1 MKTGILILIVEDDPI
16 IAADLAGHIHDF
28 GWIPM
33 GPARRAEDALE
44 LIRRMPP
51 DLVLIDVRLEGKTD
65 GIELAHSI
73 NSETDLPL
81 VFLTAHHDRQT
92 LERIKATH
100 PSAYL
105 VKPIQAH
112 NLQTGIELALYNHAH
127 REARSE
133 VVAGMQGSGE
143 YVSEDAFFFRIGNR
157 LQRLK
162 LQDIKAFEAYGNF
175 SFLWWTEGKELLGN
189 PLKSIEQRL
198 SGLGFLRVHR
208 SYVINLRA
216 VEGIQDDE
224 CIMHG
229 GMRIP
234 VGGSYREELMR
245 SIPKL

>member
-28 GWIPM
+28 GWIPV
-33 GPARRAEDALE
+33 GPVRRAEDALE
-44 LIRRMPP
+44 LMRRMQP
-51 DLVLIDVRLEGKTD
+51 DLVLIDVRLEGATD

-73 NSETDLPL
+73 KSEMDLPL
-81 VFLTAHHDRQT
+81 VFLTAHSDRLT
-92 LERIKATH
+92 LERIKETR

-112 NLQTGIELALYNHAH
+112 NLQMGIELALYNHAH
-127 REARSE
+127 REARAEWVS
-133 VVAGMQGSGE
+133 GTQSHGE

-162 LQDIKAFEAYGNF
+162 LEDIRAFEAYGNF

-208 SYVINLRA
+208 SFVVNLRA

-224 CIMHG
+224 CLMRG

-245 SIPKL
+245 AIPKL